1 MYFQLDEMIFQS
13 PEPRFPEFASADY
26 YQSLVCLTIGKQSLP
41 IPSSPHSS
49 TYCFLF
55 PLAPRFLKDI

>member
-41 IPSSPHSS
+41 IRVLHTVRHTVSSFH
-49 TYCFLF
+49 
-55 PLAPRFLKDI
+55 